1 MDLLKLLLL
10 IINFGVLAAQTSPSP
25 NPALPVPVGQLEE
38 YIKAEVTRQV
48 REISKDV
55 INQAV
60 EEKIREVNKEVIEQ
74 DEEMIR
80 EINKEVIEEEVNK
93 QIQKHAATGKSIYM
107 FSISSCKI
115 IY

>member
-10 IINFGVLAAQTSPSP
+10 VINFGVYAAQTSPTAS
-25 NPALPVPVGQLEE
+25 PALLIPVGHLEE

-60 EEKIREVNKEVIEQ
+60 EEKIRKVNNEVIQ
-74 DEEMIR
+74 Q
-80 EINKEVIEEEVNK
+80 EVNK
-93 QIQKHAATGKSIYM
+93 QVQQHAITGKTFIYL
-107 FSISSCKI
+107 KR
-115 IY
+115 

>member
-10 IINFGVLAAQTSPSP
+10 IINFGVLAAQTSPSSS
-25 NPALPVPVGQLEE
+25 PALLIPVGHLEE
-38 YIKAEVTRQV
+38 YIKAEVKRQV

-60 EEKIREVNKEVIEQ
+60 EEKIRDVNKEVIQ
-74 DEEMIR
+74 QEEEKIQ

-93 QIQKHAATGKSIYM
+93 QIQQHVTTGKSIYV
-107 FSISSCKI
+107 FSISI
-115 IY
+115 RDIN